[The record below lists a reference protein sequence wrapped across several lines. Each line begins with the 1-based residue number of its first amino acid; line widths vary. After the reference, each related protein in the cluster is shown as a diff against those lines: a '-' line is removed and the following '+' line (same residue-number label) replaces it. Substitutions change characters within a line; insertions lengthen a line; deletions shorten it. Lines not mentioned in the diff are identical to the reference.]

1 MSELAELNIE
11 VSGGTSTKLLTA
23 GKYCDRNIVVI
34 ASGGSGGGGDL
45 PEKAFLITGDCRY
58 RFANSGWDWFIENYG
73 NRVTTSNILGISD
86 MFSYSSAEEIPFD
99 INLDGTAMFMDNMFE
114 HCTKLKVLPKINGKI
129 SSARRLFL
137 GCSSLRHIPVDFF
150 KNIDCSAMT
159 TGSTYSNGNLSNI
172 FNQCYS
178 LRAIPVNFLKNN
190 HPGCATYNSYFTS
203 GFAYCYN
210 LDELRDLPLHFTS
223 TWTNNA
229 FSNTF
234 AGCSRIKSLTFEM
247 PDGQPAV
254 MNWKNQTID
263 LYQSIGYA
271 DSDGK
276 IYITSYNSGITADKE
291 VKDDATYQALKNN
304 PDWFTCN
311 VAYSRYNHDSA
322 VETINSLPDTSAYL
336 AANGGTN
343 TIKFKGKAGSATDGG
358 AINTLTEAE
367 IAVAAAKGWTVSLV

>member
-73 NRVTTSNILGISD
+73 DRVTTSNISGISD
-86 MFSYSSAEEIPFD
+86 MFSYSSVEEVPFD
-99 INLDGTAMFMDNMFE
+99 INLGGTAILMDNMFQN
-114 HCTKLKVLPKINGKI
+114 CRKLKVLPKINGKI
-129 SSARRLFL
+129 NSAKRLFL
-137 GCSSLRHIPVDFF
+137 GCNSLRHIPEVFF
-150 KNIDCSAMT
+150 ENIDCSAMT
-159 TGSTYSNGNLSNI
+159 TGSFYSNGNLSSI
-172 FNQCYS
+172 FGSCYS
-178 LRAIPVNFLKNN
+178 LRAIPVIFLKNN
-190 HPGCATYNSYFTS
+190 HPGCDIYNSYFNG
-203 GFAYCYN
+203 GFQYCCS

-229 FSNTF
+229 FSASF
-234 AGCSRIKSLTFEM
+234 GECQRIKSLTFEM
-247 PDGQPAV
+247 PDGQPV
-254 MNWKNQTID
+254 VKNWKNQTIK
-263 LYQSIGYA
+263 LSQRIGYT
-271 DSDGK
+271 DSSYK
-276 IYITSYNSGITADKE
+276 NYILNYNSGITADNE
-291 VKDDATYQALKNN
+291 VTDDATYQALKND
-304 PDWFTCN
+304 PDWFTCD

-343 TIKFKGKAGSATDGG
+343 TITFKGAAGSATDGG

>member
-23 GKYCDRNIVVI
+23 GKYCDRNIVII

-73 NRVTTSNILGISD
+73 NRVTTSNILGIDD
-86 MFSYSSAEEIPFD
+86 MFSYSSVEEIPFV
-99 INLDGTAMFMDNMFE
+99 INLGGTAMSMDNMFE
-114 HCTKLKVLPKINGKI
+114 HCIKLKVLPKINGKI
-129 SSARRLFL
+129 KSAQRLFQE
-137 GCSSLRHIPVDFF
+137 CYSLRHIPEVFF
-150 KNIDCSAMT
+150 ENIDCSAMT

-190 HPGCATYNSYFTS
+190 HPDCATYNSYFS
-203 GFAYCYN
+203 GGLSYCYS

-229 FSNTF
+229 FNYAF
-234 AGCSRIKSLTFEM
+234 AQCSRIKSLTFEM

-254 MNWKNQTID
+254 MNWKNQTMD
-263 LYQSIGYA
+263 LSKTIGYA

-276 IYITSYNSGITADKE
+276 IYITAYNSGITADKE
-291 VKDDATYQALKNN
+291 VKDDATYQALKND
-304 PDWFTCN
+304 PDWFTSK
-311 VAYSRYNHDSA
+311 VEYSRYNHDSA

-343 TIKFKGKAGSATDGG
+343 TIKFKGAAGSATDGG

>member
-11 VSGGTSTKLLTA
+11 VSSGTSTKLLTA

-73 NRVTTSNILGISD
+73 DRVTTSNILGISD
-86 MFSYSSAEEIPFD
+86 MFSYSSAEKITFD
-99 INLDGTAMFMDNMFE
+99 INLGGTAMTMDNMFE
-114 HCTKLKVLPKINGKI
+114 SCRKLKVLPKINGKI
-129 SSARRLFL
+129 KSARHLFSD
-137 GCSSLRHIPVDFF
+137 CDSLRYIPEDFF
-150 KNIDCSAMT
+150 KNIDCSEMT

-172 FNQCYS
+172 FNNCHS
-178 LRAIPVNFLKNN
+178 LRAIPVIFLKNN
-190 HPGCATYNSYFTS
+190 HPNCATYNSYFTS
-203 GFAYCYN
+203 GFAYCYS

-229 FSNTF
+229 FISTF
-234 AGCSRIKSLTFEM
+234 TACQRIKSLTFEM

-263 LYQSIGYA
+263 LSQRIGYTS
-271 DSDGK
+271 SDGK
-276 IYITSYNSGITADKE
+276 NYILNYNSGITADKE
-291 VKDDATYQALKNN
+291 VTDDATYQALKNDK
-304 PDWFTCN
+304 DWFTTKPE
-311 VAYSRYNHDSA
+311 YSSYNHDSA
-322 VETINSLPDTSAYL
+322 IETINSLPDTSAYL

-343 TIKFKGKAGSATDGG
+343 TIKFTGAAGSATDGG

>member
-86 MFSYSSAEEIPFD
+86 MFSYSSAEKIPFD
-99 INLDGTAMFMDNMFE
+99 INLGGTVMSMDNMFY
-114 HCTKLKVLPKINGKI
+114 HCSKLKVLPKIKGKI
-129 SSARRLFL
+129 KSAKRLFTDCNL
-137 GCSSLRHIPVDFF
+137 LRHIPEDFF
-150 KNIDCSAMT
+150 KNIDCSEMT
-159 TGSTYSNGNLSNI
+159 TGSTYSNGNLSSI
-172 FNQCYS
+172 FGSCYS

-190 HPGCATYNSYFTS
+190 HPGCDTYNSYFSS
-203 GFAYCYN
+203 GFVRCYS

-229 FSNTF
+229 FGYTF
-234 AGCSRIKSLTFEM
+234 TECQRIKSLTFEM

-254 MNWKNQTID
+254 MNWKNQMID
-263 LYQSIGYA
+263 LSQRIGYTN
-271 DSDGK
+271 SDGK
-276 IYITSYNSGITADKE
+276 IYILNYNSGITADKE

-304 PDWFTCN
+304 PDWFTN
-311 VAYSRYNHDSA
+311 KVEYSRYNHDSA

-343 TIKFKGKAGSATDGG
+343 TIKFKGAAGSATDGG